1 MVGEGDAQAVDAD
14 VPGEGVVG
22 GRGLEVRE
30 EGDCALEGGEKGG
43 GDGGEA
49 GVVEGTVSPTL
60 ARCRSRGEGKGKGG
74 CTYLVRA

>member
-30 EGDCALEGGEKGG
+30 EGDCALQGGEGGA
-43 GDGGEA
+43 GDRGEA
-49 GVVEGTVSPTL
+49 GVVEGASSPTL
-60 ARCRSRGEGKGKGG
+60 ARCEVGEREREREREG
-74 CTYLVRA
+74 VRT